1 MVEHVGNRRRG
12 GYAELVKLT
21 CPYSTEVNDVLMQTP
36 RQSICSYGYPAS
48 LDNVTLVGG
57 VGWGK
62 RGHEKGGG
70 MVDYSFILSMH

>member
-1 MVEHVGNRRRG
+1 
-12 GYAELVKLT
+12 
-21 CPYSTEVNDVLMQTP
+21 MQK
-36 RQSICSYGYPAS
+36 
-48 LDNVTLVGG
+48 VTATQLHWIMSLVGG